1 MSAQPPRTPPDRVV
15 AITGAAG
22 GIGAALSRAFLRRG
36 ARVALLDLPGP
47 RLGGLAEALAQE
59 GFDAAALPCDVT
71 SEAACREAIGAV
83 LARFGRLDVL
93 VNNAGI
99 THLGRFADTE
109 VAVLRRVMEVNFFGA
124 AHCTKAALE
133 ELVARRGSVVVL
145 SSVAGFAPLAGRCG
159 YAASKHALHG
169 LFDSLRVELRAQG
182 VNVLLVCPSFVD
194 TDIGARALGP
204 DGGAP
209 QMPRTTTGRA
219 ASPEDV
225 AESIVRATDG
235 RRRMLRLS
243 AVSEFSFWLSRI
255 WPAAYERIME
265 RRLLTEETPRDEASR

>member
-1 MSAQPPRTPPDRVV
+1 M

-22 GIGAALSRAFLRRG
+22 GIGSALARRFALRG

-47 RLGGLAEALAQE
+47 RLDALEDALTRE
-59 GFDAAALPCDVT
+59 GFEAAAVPCDVT
-71 SEAACREAIGAV
+71 SEDACREAIGAAV
-83 LARFGRLDVL
+83 ARFGGLDVL

-99 THLGRFADTE
+99 THLGRFAETE
-109 VAVLRRVMEVNFFGA
+109 TAVLRRVMDVNFFGA
-124 AHCTKAALE
+124 VCATKAALPS
-133 ELVARRGSVVVL
+133 LVARHGTVVVL

-182 VNVLLVCPSFVD
+182 VHVLLVCPSFVA

-209 QMPRTTTGRA
+209 RVARTTTGRA
-219 ASPEDV
+219 AAPEDV
-225 AESIVRATDG
+225 AEAIADAADG
-235 RRRMLRLS
+235 RRRMLVLSTVGRLS
-243 AVSEFSFWLSRI
+243 WWLTRL
-255 WPAAYERIME
+255 WPQAYERIME